1 MTSEA
6 IKNWLTKNY
15 KAVLAVGGVFALY
28 KIVKYFSG
36 QDIKP
41 VKDEE
46 GNKSNISGF
55 TKEMKYPKLMSE
67 ILKGE
72 SGGYNDHNYYKGSSL
87 GGFVEGKY
95 GKKYG
100 ALTKNLTDYT
110 LGQVIQFQNNSR
122 SSGYGQLWAVGRYQ
136 IIPTT
141 LTGTYKSAGL
151 KLTDKFSAANQDK
164 LAMAL
169 LKGRPKLWKYLT
181 KQVDDSMSNRNSAAL
196 DVAKTW
202 SSVGVPYPNVSF
214 WGLPILKNDS
224 FYAPK
229 DKATTKTEKIQELL
243 KVSRGK

>member
-15 KAVLAVGGVFALY
+15 KAVFAVGGVFALY
-28 KIVKYFSG
+28 KIVKYFSRE
-36 QDIKP
+36 DIKP
-41 VKDEE
+41 VKKDE
-46 GNKSNISGF
+46 GNKANIGGF
-55 TKEMKYPKLMSE
+55 TKEMKYPKLMNE

-72 SGGYNDHNYYKGSSL
+72 SAGYNDHNYYKGGSL
-87 GGFVEGKY
+87 GGFVQGKY
-95 GKKYG
+95 GRRYG
-100 ALTKNLTDYT
+100 ALTKNLSDYT

-141 LTGTYKSAGL
+141 LAASYKAAGL

-164 LAMAL
+164 LAMQL
-169 LKGRPKLWKYLT
+169 LRGRSSVWNYLT
-181 KQVDDSMSNRNSAAL
+181 KKVDDTLPNRLSAAL
-196 DVAKTW
+196 AISKEW

-224 FYAPK
+224 FYSPK
-229 DKATTKTEKIQELL
+229 DKATTKTENIQSAL
-243 KVSRGK
+243 KASRTA

>member
-1 MTSEA
+1 MVSET

-15 KAVLAVGGVFALY
+15 KTVIALGGVFALY

-36 QDIKP
+36 EDTKP
-41 VKDEE
+41 VKKEE
-46 GNKSNISGF
+46 SNKSNISGF

-72 SGGYNDHNYYKGSSL
+72 SGGYNDHNYYKGGSL
-87 GGFVEGKY
+87 GGYVEGKY
-95 GKKYG
+95 GKKYS

-110 LGQVIQFQNNSR
+110 LGQVIGFQNNSR
-122 SSGYGQLWAVGRYQ
+122 SSNYGQLWAVGRYQ

-169 LKGRPKLWKYLT
+169 LKGRPNLWKYLT
-181 KQVDDSMSNRNSAAL
+181 KQVDDSLTNKYSAAL
-196 DVAKTW
+196 DIAKTW

-224 FYAPK
+224 FYSPK
-229 DKATTKTEKIQELL
+229 DKATTKTENIQKLL
-243 KVSRGK
+243 KESRTA